1 MEWGVG
7 VWWEGIGCGGWGRG
21 GGANAETADAETNCD
36 KTVHDVKRIA
46 PNNCEVANRVHHL
59 YRASVYV
66 TLVTKTM
73 RGHVTH
79 K

>member
-1 MEWGVG
+1 VCGGRGLGVEGGVG
-7 VWWEGIGCGGWGRG
+7 V

>member
-1 MEWGVG
+1 MCGGRGLGVEGGVG
-7 VWWEGIGCGGWGRG
+7 V
-21 GGANAETADAETNCD
+21 GGASAETADAEPNCD